1 MPLSICLIITSV
13 LPLLNVPNFNSSRF
27 GENINTEEID
37 ATGTGYLP
45 ANQYTDVVYCKPYC
59 RIPTYLVGMVLGYFI
74 YKTGPKKLSLHP
86 VSFCLVCKA
95 DADNGSSTHNALT
108 SSVCPIQIKVGINLQ
123 YMIRYFFANL
133 LSLYN
138 H

>member
-1 MPLSICLIITSV
+1 MSPISIHPGLAK
-13 LPLLNVPNFNSSRF
+13 
-27 GENINTEEID
+27 NINTEEID
-37 ATGTGYLP
+37 DTGTGYLP

-95 DADNGSSTHNALT
+95 DARGVTISGGNGSSVHNALT

-133 LSLYN
+133 LFLCN